1 MAVATATEHPT
12 LRTVFGTPGV
22 TELFATS
29 ILARTPGAAVGVV
42 AVLRTRELTGSFAA
56 GGAAAAAYALANGV
70 TAPALAR
77 LVDRTG
83 QRAVLAPGAVLAAL
97 ALVAFAALPH
107 GAPVLAA
114 IACTIAA
121 GAATPPLGAAL
132 RALLPRVLRD
142 PERLNAAYAVESSA
156 LELTY
161 IAGPV
166 LIAGVLASWSTAA
179 AALACGALLLIG
191 TLAFLATPASREWK
205 PAGTTHRYG
214 LAGPLRSAGIRTL
227 IGVLGLMGVTFG
239 AVEVAV
245 PAAAHVAG
253 HDGAAGALLSL
264 WGLGSMLGGLV
275 AMRIRRPRGPVAR
288 LVAVLACFAVGHLAL
303 ALTLSLPALAVLLLL
318 AGMAIAPGF
327 AAAFGLTDRLA
338 PQGTMTEAFAW
349 LNTGLA
355 GGLASGS
362 ALGGLA
368 AEAGGADAALLVA
381 GLGGAGAL
389 ALAAAARRT
398 LTPHS

>member
-1 MAVATATEHPT
+1 MAVATLPQRPT
-12 LRTVFGTPGV
+12 LRAVFGAPGV
-22 TELFATS
+22 AGLFATS
-29 ILARTPGAAVGVV
+29 ILARTPLAAAGVV

-56 GGAAAAAYALANGV
+56 GGAAAAAFALANGL

-77 LVDRTG
+77 LVDRIG

-97 ALVAFAALPH
+97 ALTIFAALPH
-107 GAPVLAA
+107 GTPVLAV

-132 RALLPRVLRD
+132 RALLPGVLRD

-166 LIAGVLASWSTAA
+166 LIAGALASWSTAA
-179 AALACGALLLIG
+179 AALACGALLLTG
-191 TLAFLATPASREWK
+191 TLAFLATPASRAWE
-205 PAGTTHRYG
+205 PTRTGHRHG
-214 LAGPLRSAGIRTL
+214 IAGPLRNPGIRTL
-227 IGVLGLMGVTFG
+227 LAVLGLMGLTFG

-245 PAAAHVAG
+245 PAAAHAAG

-275 AMRIRRPRGPVAR
+275 AMRIRRPAGPVSR
-288 LVAVLACFAVGHLAL
+288 LIAVLACFAIGHLTL
-303 ALTLSLPALAVLLLL
+303 ALTLSLPVVAVLLLL
-318 AGMAIAPGF
+318 AGMAIAPAF
-327 AAAFGLTDRLA
+327 ASAFGLTDRLA
-338 PQGTMTEAFAW
+338 PAGTITESFAW

-368 AEAGGADAALLVA
+368 ADAGGADAAPVSYTHL
-381 GLGGAGAL
+381 
-389 ALAAAARRT
+389 T
-398 LTPHS
+398 LPTN